1 MGDKELVVSLKD
13 LPFKAS
19 VKYLGSQPAKGLWG
33 MKHTRK
39 PVDYM
44 VSLAK
49 NLPADKVLPIVK
61 LEINLQ
67 GLSFQ
72 NITSKS
78 EKSPPIMFGIDSI
91 SYGVQD
97 LVYTRVFSMIVVTSD
112 TLKDGVPFVC
122 HSFVCESRN
131 QARQITY
138 ALAAAFQEYGR
149 QSKLDDNH
157 VKKKKFAID
166 LRTPEEQAEASEDE
180 TEA

>member
-1 MGDKELVVSLKD
+1 MEDKELVVSLKD
-13 LPFKAS
+13 LPFKAT
-19 VKYLGSQPAKGLWG
+19 VKYLGNQPAKGLWG

-39 PVDYM
+39 PVDVLVGM
-44 VSLAK
+44 AK
-49 NLPADKVLPIVK
+49 NMPPNKILPIVK

-67 GLSFQ
+67 GLSFTE
-72 NITSKS
+72 ITTKK
-78 EKSPPIMFGIDSI
+78 EKTEPVRFGIDVI

-97 LVYTRVFSMIVVTSD
+97 LVYTRVFSMIVVTD
-112 TLKDGVPFVC
+112 TDLKNGIPFVC

-149 QSKLDDNH
+149 QSKIDGSSS
-157 VKKKKFAID
+157 KKKRFAID
-166 LRTPEEQAEASEDE
+166 LRTPEEQADASDEE

>member
-1 MGDKELVVSLKD
+1 
-13 LPFKAS
+13 
-19 VKYLGSQPAKGLWG
+19 

-39 PVDYM
+39 PVDYL
-44 VSLAK
+44 VNLAK
-49 NLPADKVLPIVK
+49 NLPPNKVLPIVK

-72 NITSKS
+72 NVTNKK
-78 EKSPPIMFGIDSI
+78 EKSPPVLFGIESI

-97 LVYTRVFSMIVVTSD
+97 LVYTRVFSMIVVVED
-112 TLKDGVPFVC
+112 DLNNGIPFVC

-138 ALAAAFQEYGR
+138 ALAAAFQEFGR
-149 QSKLDDNH
+149 QSKLDGEG

-166 LRTPEEQAEASEDE
+166 LRTPEEQADASDEE

>member
-1 MGDKELVVSLKD
+1 MDDKDLVVSLKD

-39 PVDYM
+39 PVDYL
-44 VSLAK
+44 VNLAK
-49 NLPADKVLPIVK
+49 NLPANQVIPIVK

-67 GLSFQ
+67 GLSFH
-72 NITSKS
+72 NVTNKK
-78 EKSPPIMFGIDSI
+78 EKSPPVMFGIDSI

-97 LVYTRVFSMIVVTSD
+97 LVYTRVFSMVVVTGAN
-112 TLKDGVPFVC
+112 LNDGVPFVC

-149 QSKLDDNH
+149 QSKLDENGG
-157 VKKKKFAID
+157 KKKFAID
-166 LRTPEEQAEASEDE
+166 LRTPEEQAEASDEE

>member
-1 MGDKELVVSLKD
+1 MADKELVVSLKD
-13 LPFKAS
+13 LPFAAT

-39 PVDYM
+39 PVDYL

-49 NLPADKVLPIVK
+49 NLPPNKVLPIVK

-72 NITSKS
+72 DITNKKD
-78 EKSPPIMFGIDSI
+78 KSPPVMFPIDEI

-97 LVYTRVFSMIVVTSD
+97 LVYTRVFSMIVVTD
-112 TLKDGVPFVC
+112 TDLKNGVPFVC

-149 QSKLDDNH
+149 QSKLDDSGN
-157 VKKKKFAID
+157 KRKKFAID
-166 LRTPEEQAEASEDE
+166 LRTPEEQAEASEEE

>member
-1 MGDKELVVSLKD
+1 MADKELVVSLKD
-13 LPFKAS
+13 LPFQAT

-39 PVDYM
+39 PVDYL

-49 NLPADKVLPIVK
+49 NLPANKVLSIVK

-72 NITSKS
+72 DITNKK
-78 EKSPPIMFGIDSI
+78 EKSPSVMFPIDTI

-97 LVYTRVFSMIVVTSD
+97 LVYTRVFSMIVVKDTDLRSD
-112 TLKDGVPFVC
+112 IPFVC

-149 QSKLDDNH
+149 QSKLDGS
-157 VKKKKFAID
+157 KRKRFAID
-166 LRTPEEQAEASEDE
+166 LRTPEEQAEASEEE